1 MAVKADKK
9 DKEQE
14 SYYGKVKAE
23 NAELKEKVGW
33 LDNDSFLLDQDV
45 DRRQAYIYMKKNP
58 ESAKFIFRK
67 YKPLQPILKE
77 LCDKDNPLYLDGVAK
92 ALEGI
97 VELEN
102 DKEDMAK
109 IKSEITKEAN
119 ELEKLKEEIEQAK
132 SEHDAIHENLER
144 IKREEREYNKQRSN
158 IRTDAGLEMIEKNT
172 GDIIAFL
179 TAILEKWDSYFKE
192 HPTSLGMLLD
202 KADFNH
208 LELFGRNL
216 KDMMER
222 IHTEDFLSTENL
234 DKYHQELMEKIKLE
248 KENALN
254 EMSAFMAY
262 NPKKLIPKVVDDISL
277 SVRHFQK
284 ADMDMSGLKWFNSVG
299 QNQVLNPLN
308 EALGLLDHMQDQI
321 DAIKRRG
328 N

>member
-102 DKEDMAK
+102 DKEDLAK

-119 ELEKLKEEIEQAK
+119 ELEKLKE
-132 SEHDAIHENLER
+132 
-144 IKREEREYNKQRSN
+144 
-158 IRTDAGLEMIEKNT
+158 
-172 GDIIAFL
+172 
-179 TAILEKWDSYFKE
+179 DS
-192 HPTSLGMLLD
+192 P
-202 KADFNH
+202 
-208 LELFGRNL
+208 
-216 KDMMER
+216 
-222 IHTEDFLSTENL
+222 
-234 DKYHQELMEKIKLE
+234 
-248 KENALN
+248 
-254 EMSAFMAY
+254 
-262 NPKKLIPKVVDDISL
+262 
-277 SVRHFQK
+277 SVLVITIVIF
-284 ADMDMSGLKWFNSVG
+284 
-299 QNQVLNPLN
+299 
-308 EALGLLDHMQDQI
+308 
-321 DAIKRRG
+321 
-328 N
+328 